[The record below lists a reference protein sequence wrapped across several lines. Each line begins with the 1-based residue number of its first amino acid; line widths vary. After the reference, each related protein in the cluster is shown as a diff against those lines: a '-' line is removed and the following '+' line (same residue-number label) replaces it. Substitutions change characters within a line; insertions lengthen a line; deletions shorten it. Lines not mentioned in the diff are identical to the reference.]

1 MKKITVLV
9 LMLFTVLSFAQV
21 SINIATPDPSAILD
35 VTSSTAGFLPPRM
48 TAVQRD
54 AIPGPALGLMV
65 FCTNC
70 ASGDGELQV
79 YYTSGWKNIVG
90 GETIDPPAPVIGDYR
105 DGGIV
110 FYIANEPTD
119 LDGDGDLDTGLVCAI
134 IDQGSIIEW
143 ILGGDTLTTENGS
156 TLASIGHGQ
165 TNTTAMM
172 SQVGY
177 TGGAATVCDEYPTTV
192 NGITY
197 NDWFLP
203 SKDELNQMYGHR
215 EAINSAATATGVG
228 GAVFSYAN
236 NRYYWSSTEAS
247 SDSAWCQFFVTTT
260 NNNQNQPEKDY
271 NYHVRAV
278 RAF

>member
-1 MKKITVLV
+1 MRKITLLV
-9 LMLFTVLSFAQV
+9 LMLFTALSYAQV
-21 SINIATPDPSAILD
+21 GINIATPHTSSSLD
-35 VTSSTAGFLPPRM
+35 VTSTSAGFLPPRM
-48 TAVQRD
+48 TALQRD
-54 AIPGPALGLMV
+54 AIPSPALGLMV

-90 GETIDPPAPVIGDYR
+90 GETTDPPAPVIGVYR
-105 DGGIV
+105 DGGVV
-110 FYIANEPTD
+110 FYIASPPVD
-119 LDGDGDLDTGLVCAI
+119 LDGDGDLDTGLVCAVE
-134 IDQGSIIEW
+134 DQSNLIAWINLEIE
-143 ILGGDTLTTENGS
+143 TTENGG
-156 TLASIGHGQ
+156 TLESIGTGQ

-177 TGGAATVCDEYPTTV
+177 TGGAATVCDEYTTTV

-197 NDWFLP
+197 SDWFLP
-203 SKDELNQMYGHR
+203 SKDELNQMYVHKA
-215 EAINSAATATGVG
+215 AINTSATADGVG

-247 SDSAWCQFFVTTT
+247 SSNAWNQFFYNSNT
-260 NNNQNQPEKDY
+260 NNPEKY
-271 NYHVRAV
+271 YPHNVRAV

>member
-134 IDQGSIIEW
+134 VNQGPIIEW
-143 ILGGDTLTTENGS
+143 ILGGDTQTTENGS
-156 TLASIGHGQ
+156 TSVSIGLGQ

-177 TGGAATVCDEYPTTV
+177 TGGAATVCDEYTTTV

-203 SKDELNQMYGHR
+203 SKDELNQMYVHKA
-215 EAINSAATATGVG
+215 AINNAATADGVG

-236 NRYYWSSTEAS
+236 NRFYWSSTEAS
-247 SDSAWCQFFVTTT
+247 SSNAWCQYFSNIT
-260 NNNQNQPEKDY
+260 NNQNQPEKDFL
-271 NYHVRAV
+271 YHVRAV

>member
-1 MKKITVLV
+1 MKKITLLV
-9 LMLFTVLSFAQV
+9 LMLFTALSYAQV
-21 SINIATPDPSAILD
+21 GINIASPHTSSALD
-35 VTSSTAGFLPPRM
+35 VTSTTAGFLPPRM
-48 TAVQRD
+48 TALQR
-54 AIPGPALGLMV
+54 AEIVNPALGLMV

-134 IDQGSIIEW
+134 VNQGSIIEW
-143 ILGGDTLTTENGS
+143 ILGGDTQTTENGS
-156 TLASIGHGQ
+156 TSVSIGLGQ

-177 TGGAATVCDEYPTTV
+177 TGGAATVCDEYTTTTV

-197 NDWFLP
+197 SDWFLP
-203 SKDELNQMYGHR
+203 SKDELNQMYVNR
-215 EAINSAATATGVG
+215 EAINTAATADGVG

-236 NRYYWSSTEAS
+236 TRYYWSSTEAS
-247 SDSAWCQFFVTTT
+247 SGDAWCQYFS
-260 NNNQNQPEKDY
+260 NIINSQNQPEK
-271 NYHVRAV
+271 NFLYHVRAV

>member
-35 VTSSTAGFLPPRM
+35 VTSTTAGFLPPRM

-54 AIPGPALGLMV
+54 AIPGPVLGLMV

-90 GETIDPPAPVIGDYR
+90 GETIDPPAAVVGDYR

-134 IDQGSIIEW
+134 VDQGSIIEW
-143 ILGGDTLTTENGS
+143 IQGGNTQTTTNGGTS
-156 TLASIGHGQ
+156 VSIGFGQ

-177 TGGAATVCDEYPTTV
+177 TGGAATVCDEYTTTV

-197 NDWFLP
+197 SDWFLP
-203 SKDELNQMYGHR
+203 SKDELNQMYVNR
-215 EAINSAATATGVG
+215 EVINTAATADGVE
-228 GAVFSYAN
+228 GAVFSYA

-247 SDSAWCQFFVTTT
+247 SNDAWCQYFFNIT
-260 NNNQNQPEKDY
+260 NSQNQPEKDFY
-271 NYHVRAV
+271 HHVRAV